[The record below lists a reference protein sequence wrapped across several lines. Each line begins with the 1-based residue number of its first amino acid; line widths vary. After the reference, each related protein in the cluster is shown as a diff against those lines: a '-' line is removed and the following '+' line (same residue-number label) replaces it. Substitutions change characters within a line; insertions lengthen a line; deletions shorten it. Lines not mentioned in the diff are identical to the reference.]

1 MAALNIGVYVT
12 AMARGIVQVKMLLTS
27 AERIQPPD
35 VTTARRMTIYIKGI
49 PDFRWFASASGTI
62 ARVDVM
68 ADGHVKILS
77 ENTSVMKTA
86 MFDRNA
92 RLVTLT
98 EIVFV
103 VIHDSFTRE
112 IVSSICVPAIARDAI
127 TVPVTTQETRV
138 PEVTL
143 MILSRHS
150 LVTEVNP
157 RIHTRELDPPGRH
170 REHVSHVLQAEG
182 RTEIWK
188 NLSLSKDARNLHALA
203 SVMAITI
210 VRHI

>member
-12 AMARGIVQVKMLLTS
+12 AMARGIARVKMLLTF
-27 AERIQPPD
+27 AERIRQLD
-35 VTTARRMTIYIKGI
+35 VITVRQMTIYIKGI
-49 PDFRWFASASGTI
+49 PDFRWFVSASGII

-68 ADGHVKILS
+68 ADGHAKNLS
-77 ENTSVMKTA
+77 ENTFVMKTA
-86 MFDRNA
+86 MFLRNA
-92 RLVTLT
+92 RLATLM
-98 EIVFV
+98 EIFFV
-103 VIHDSFTRE
+103 VIHASFTRE
-112 IVSSICVPAIARDAI
+112 IVLSICVPVIARDAI

-150 LVTEVNP
+150 LVTEVTP
-157 RIHTRELDPPGRH
+157 RIHTRELDPQGRH
-170 REHVSHVLQAEG
+170 REHVYHVLQAEG

>member
-1 MAALNIGVYVT
+1 MAALNTGVYVT
-12 AMARGIVQVKMLLTS
+12 VMARGIVRAKMLLTS
-27 AERIQPPD
+27 AEQIQPPD
-35 VTTARRMTIYIKGI
+35 VTTVRRMTIYIKGI
-49 PDFRWFASASGTI
+49 PDFRWFASASDII
-62 ARVDVM
+62 ARADVM

-77 ENTSVMKTA
+77 ENTFVMKTA
-86 MFDRNA
+86 IFHRNA
-92 RLVTLT
+92 RLVALM
-98 EIVFV
+98 EIVSV

-112 IVSSICVPAIARDAI
+112 IVLSICVPVIARDAI

-150 LVTEVNP
+150 LVTEVTP

-182 RTEIWK
+182 RTEILK
-188 NLSLSKDARNLHALA
+188 NLRLSKDARNLHAPA
-203 SVMAITI
+203 SVMAIMI
-210 VRHI
+210 VR

>member
-1 MAALNIGVYVT
+1 MSVS
-12 AMARGIVQVKMLLTS
+12 GI
-27 AERIQPPD
+27 
-35 VTTARRMTIYIKGI
+35 
-49 PDFRWFASASGTI
+49 I

-77 ENTSVMKTA
+77 ENTFVMKTA
-86 MFDRNA
+86 RFLRNA
-92 RLVTLT
+92 RLATLM
-98 EIVFV
+98 EIFFV

-112 IVSSICVPAIARDAI
+112 IALSICVPVIARDAI

-143 MILSRHS
+143 EILSRHS
-150 LVTEVNP
+150 LVTEVTP

-170 REHVSHVLQAEG
+170 REHVSRVLQAEG

-188 NLSLSKDARNLHALA
+188 NLSLFKDARNLHAPA
-203 SVMAITI
+203 SVMATTI